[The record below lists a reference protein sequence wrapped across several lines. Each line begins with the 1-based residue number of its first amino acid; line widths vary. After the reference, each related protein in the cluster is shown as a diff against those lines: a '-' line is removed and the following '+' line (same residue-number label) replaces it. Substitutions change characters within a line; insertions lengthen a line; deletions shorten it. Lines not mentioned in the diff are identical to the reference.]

1 MLLGGVAFS
10 RLDCID
16 NRPKWDG
23 GSERPVANAQQKLT
37 QVTPPPPSPEWKATM
52 TAFNFSIQFQHS
64 ISTSF
69 CTFKTQLFT
78 DKPHFMDAHLL
89 QTPLYYRQ
97 FALYLGKESLF
108 FVPEICCLY

>member
-16 NRPKWDG
+16 KRLKWDG

-37 QVTPPPPSPEWKATM
+37 QVTPSPLPRVEDY
-52 TAFNFSIQFQHS
+52 NDSIQFQHS

-78 DKPHFMDAHLL
+78 DKPHFTDAHLL

-97 FALYLGKESLF
+97 FALYLGKESLYIF
-108 FVPEICCLY
+108 FVLEICCLY

>member
-10 RLDCID
+10 LLDCID
-16 NRPKWDG
+16 NRLKWDR
-23 GSERPVANAQQKLT
+23 GSERPVAHAQQELT
-37 QVTPPPPSPEWKATM
+37 QVTPPPSPQ
-52 TAFNFSIQFQHS
+52 SGRLHSQHS

-108 FVPEICCLY
+108 FVLEICCLY